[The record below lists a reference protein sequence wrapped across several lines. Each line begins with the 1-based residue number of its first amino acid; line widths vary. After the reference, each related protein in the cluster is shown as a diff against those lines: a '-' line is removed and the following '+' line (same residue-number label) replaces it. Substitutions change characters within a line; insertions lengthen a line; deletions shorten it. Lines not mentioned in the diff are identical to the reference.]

1 MPEANQDN
9 PKQRHYLNMTVAQL
23 RGSPSDDFA
32 KVVFLE
38 SARFYRL
45 LREHPDHERLL
56 KLLRDA
62 MNDRR
67 ALKVGLAR
75 ADSDIIEDVQ
85 MK

>member
-1 MPEANQDN
+1 MPEADKDN
-9 PKQRHYLNMTVAQL
+9 PTQRHYRNMTVAQI
-23 RGSPSDDFA
+23 RESPDDDFA

-45 LREHPDHERLL
+45 LRGHSDYERLL

-75 ADSDIIEDVQ
+75 VDSDIIEDVQ
-85 MK
+85 IT